1 MDNVYNRSLFAA
13 KARPARNKLS
23 KMGGIM
29 SSSPELM
36 EAQRNSMPSE
46 SSGVGAPMI
55 QTAPVPA
62 PMPTAPVPAP
72 QSADQGFAYGGQ
84 VGAQNQLG
92 QPTMAPY
99 PGYAGAG
106 ALEMSPYEGSID
118 AFYNQ
123 PLHQYGQYLEKEYG
137 KPDFPQ
143 KRNQFL
149 QEVSQKEQQTFRNN
163 NNMFNPY
170 PLGGPNIGGNPM
182 DFKIGQPL
190 EATMRPQPGGNNS
203 TAILPSGISDGF
215 YGIGPDLQMQNLLQN
230 TQRQGQFAAGGLIQG
245 PGFDDGGPVDITES
259 ARLITP
265 TSIALGSAALF
276 TGLFNDFL
284 GRSGEEFTNALGEK
298 FSSKEAA
305 EAAALEKKDSLDA
318 AVATKNTDNIVN
330 TVLDQSGLPLNDESK
345 QDFARTVFG
354 MENVNDIDEINRR
367 IADVAIG
374 STIGKGP
381 DEFAQA
387 VLLGLGEYKKTATA
401 RATGVSG
408 GSSSAKSRSAKNA
421 YQDAYNKILSLD
433 QIDVPKGK
441 TKEQFAAESAESIVR
456 RTYSQAEIDAANIQM
471 GAPPSNSTTST
482 TSTTDQV
489 PTEPGD
495 RYKDRKTGKIMV
507 VGPDGTPKEE

>member
-55 QTAPVPA
+55 QTAPMPMA
-62 PMPTAPVPAP
+62 PMPMAMPTPMPMAPMAMPTPMPTAPVPAP
-72 QSADQGFAYGGQ
+72 QPA
-84 VGAQNQLG
+84 
-92 QPTMAPY
+92 AP
-99 PGYAGAG
+99 
-106 ALEMSPYEGSID
+106 I
-118 AFYNQ
+118 
-123 PLHQYGQYLEKEYG
+123 
-137 KPDFPQ
+137 
-143 KRNQFL
+143 
-149 QEVSQKEQQTFRNN
+149 T
-163 NNMFNPY
+163 
-170 PLGGPNIGGNPM
+170 PM
-182 DFKIGQPL
+182 
-190 EATMRPQPGGNNS
+190 
-203 TAILPSGISDGF
+203 
-215 YGIGPDLQMQNLLQN
+215 
-230 TQRQGQFAAGGLIQG
+230 
-245 PGFDDGGPVDITES
+245 GFDDGGPVDITES

-401 RATGVSG
+401 RAVATASG
-408 GSSSAKSRSAKNA
+408 GTTGFTKDRTALRA
-421 YQDAYNKILSLD
+421 YQDMVDSLTRSLSDTDLPAEYEGTITEYAAEQALKEVLKTYPTD
-433 QIDVPKGK
+433 QI
-441 TKEQFAAESAESIVR
+441 
-456 RTYSQAEIDAANIQM
+456 
-471 GAPPSNSTTST
+471 PPQLLNQGGGQPATRKPEPPAGGLETFLIEAQKVNPNSS
-482 TSTTDQV
+482 V
-489 PTEPGD
+489 EALTEFYTQKYG
-495 RYKDRKTGKIMV
+495 G
-507 VGPDGTPKEE
+507 